1 MENKVYHCPR
11 CNSTKLGYITYAD
24 NVYDI
29 YLNNAKPIYVEKFI
43 CHNCNY
49 SEYMTCLDNKESK
62 LSFIQKLK
70 ILVKK
75 ILLYVKVKKDNN
87 D

>member
-1 MENKVYHCPR
+1 MENKVYHCPK
-11 CNSTKLGYITYAD
+11 CNGTNLGYITYAD
-24 NVYDI
+24 NLFDI
-29 YLNNAKPIYVEKFI
+29 YHNDAKPTYTEKI
-43 CHNCNY
+43 VCNKCNY
-49 SEYMTCLDNKESK
+49 MDYMTCLDNKESK

-75 ILLYVKVKKDNN
+75 ILLYIKVKKDNN